1 MKHLFAS
8 LPLILLTACLLA
20 PIRVAA
26 QSMPDMSGHHHE
38 AVAVTPEQLGQVHFP
53 ITCAAASQAPFTRG
67 IALLHS
73 FGYTLA
79 EQQFQAIAAAD
90 PTCPMAYWGLAMTHY
105 QELWGQPDPA
115 ALKLGAAE
123 MAKARHLAAGSHKTT
138 PRELAYIKAMSDF
151 YALAPHDYQQAA
163 DAYSAD
169 MAALHAAYPG
179 DVEGAAFYALS
190 LIASVAPDDTSLT
203 KEHEALAVLLPLF
216 HKYPD
221 HPGLAHYIIH
231 TCDTPALAH
240 EGLQAAE
247 VYARI
252 APSSPHALH
261 MPSHIF
267 ARLGMWQP
275 DIASNLASLAASE
288 KDEAAHQPG
297 AAHQM
302 HADEFLIYAWLQTGE
317 DAKARDLTNQFLSIS
332 DRMAALP
339 YPDDMKFSG
348 PDRYNRIRVIYPM
361 EMRQWHELTTL
372 TPAPGTTGDSAFAI
386 YWGQGVAAGHLH
398 DPKLADAALTRYDKV
413 LDELK
418 HSSDTSDV
426 NAAQIERNE
435 IVAWKSLAE
444 DHPDA
449 AITAMR
455 MAADQQDKL
464 GQGEVDIPAREMLG
478 DLYMALNQPRPALIA
493 YKASLKLSPN
503 RLNGLLGAGAAAE
516 AIGNESAAKTFY
528 EQVARNTNNAA
539 HTTRPDVLHAIQ
551 YNATHTTVASA
562 SQPPS
567 NTRP

>member
-1 MKHLFAS
+1 MKH
-8 LPLILLTACLLA
+8 PLATLLLTASLLTSITA
-20 PIRVAA
+20 PA
-26 QSMPDMSGHHHE
+26 QSMPGMSGHHHE

-79 EQQFQAIAAAD
+79 EQQFQAIATAD
-90 PTCPMAYWGLAMTHY
+90 PTCAMAYWGLAMSHF

-115 ALKLGAAE
+115 AIKLGAAE
-123 MAKARHLAAGSHKTT
+123 MAKARHPAAGSHKTT

-163 DAYSAD
+163 DAYSSD
-169 MAALHAAYPG
+169 MAALHTAFPN

-203 KEHEALAVLLPLF
+203 KEHAALAILLPLF

-231 TCDTPALAH
+231 TCDTPALAP

-247 VYARI
+247 VYAKI

-275 DIASNLASLAASE
+275 DIASNLASLATSQ
-288 KDEAAHQPG
+288 KDEAAHRPG
-297 AAHQM
+297 TAHQM

-317 DAKARDLTNQFLSIS
+317 DAKARDLTNQFRSIS

-348 PDRYNRIRVIYPM
+348 SDRDNRIRVIFPM
-361 EMRQWHELTTL
+361 EMHDWNALAAL
-372 TPAPGTTGDSAFAI
+372 TPDPGTTGDSAFAI

-398 DPKLADAALTRYDKV
+398 DPQLAAAALTRYDAV
-413 LDELK
+413 LAKLK
-418 HSSDTSDV
+418 TSSDYADA

-435 IVAWKSLAE
+435 IVAWKAFTE
-444 DHPDA
+444 NHPAA

-478 DLYMALNQPRPALIA
+478 DLYMSLNQPREALVA

-503 RLNGLLGAGAAAE
+503 RLNGLLGAGEAAE
-516 AIGNESAAKTFY
+516 ALGNEAAAKSFY
-528 EQVARNTNNAA
+528 EQVARNTTNAA
-539 HTTRPDVLHAIQ
+539 HTTRNAVLQAIK
-551 YNATHTTVASA
+551 YNANHSTVAA
-562 SQPPS
+562 
-567 NTRP
+567 NTHP